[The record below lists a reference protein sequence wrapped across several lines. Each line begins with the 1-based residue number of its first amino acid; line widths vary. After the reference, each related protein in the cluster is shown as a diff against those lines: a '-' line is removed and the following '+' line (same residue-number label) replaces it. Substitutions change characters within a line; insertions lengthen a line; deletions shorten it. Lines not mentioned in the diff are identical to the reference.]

1 MRLMHIVAIFA
12 LLWWPLAA
20 GAAPGGEKELV
31 AAIRARDLAQL
42 ARLIDNDPTL
52 TGLLPNG
59 KTGLYYAI
67 TNDNFEAAE
76 YLLRRGASPEAEV
89 EGHTPLHW
97 AIRNRREPFVRL
109 LVEYGADVNR
119 PDPNLDTPLIYA
131 ARLDLSA
138 ICKTLISL
146 GADPLHVN
154 ARNNR
159 AADYVVYYGNPE
171 TFRYLSAMEKFF
183 QERDT
188 VPSFSDG
195 PYVFLEEGTRWV
207 MTWLER
213 DSALNRTRKIERTIM
228 GAPADTLVQGI
239 DDRTY
244 RLIREFS
251 PGPSEITTQSD
262 IFVIGDLHGRYDALL
277 PLLANNRVT
286 GPDHRWAF
294 GSGHLVLLGDVFDR
308 GDRVTELL
316 WFIYDLQ
323 EQAREAGGDVHL
335 LLGNHEIM
343 ALTGDHRY
351 LDEKYAYFTSFLQT
365 NYDSLYGLN
374 TVIGRWLRSRNIILK
389 INDLLMMHA
398 GISPA
403 FAAYDLPYEDVNRA
417 VRDYLDAG
425 DKSANQVAAKLILG
439 PDGPLW
445 FRGFTN
451 AKIQEDPALQQFIDD
466 YLDTRGLKKMILAHN
481 EQYQVTASFNGRI
494 ISADVKIDE
503 SGKTAQGLLISGQRI
518 FVCLSDGTQLRLE

>member
-1 MRLMHIVAIFA
+1 
-12 LLWWPLAA
+12 
-20 GAAPGGEKELV
+20 
-31 AAIRARDLAQL
+31 
-42 ARLIDNDPTL
+42 
-52 TGLLPNG
+52 
-59 KTGLYYAI
+59 
-67 TNDNFEAAE
+67 
-76 YLLRRGASPEAEV
+76 
-89 EGHTPLHW
+89 
-97 AIRNRREPFVRL
+97 
-109 LVEYGADVNR
+109 
-119 PDPNLDTPLIYA
+119 
-131 ARLDLSA
+131 
-138 ICKTLISL
+138 
-146 GADPLHVN
+146 
-154 ARNNR
+154 
-159 AADYVVYYGNPE
+159 
-171 TFRYLSAMEKFF
+171 
-183 QERDT
+183 
-188 VPSFSDG
+188 
-195 PYVFLEEGTRWV
+195 
-207 MTWLER
+207 
-213 DSALNRTRKIERTIM
+213 M

-316 WFIYDLQ
+316 WFIYHLQ

-451 AKIQEDPALQQFIDD
+451 AKIQEDPTLQQFVDD
-466 YLDTRGLKKMILAHN
+466 YLDNRGLRKMILAHN
-481 EQYQVTASFNGRI
+481 EQYQITASFNGRI